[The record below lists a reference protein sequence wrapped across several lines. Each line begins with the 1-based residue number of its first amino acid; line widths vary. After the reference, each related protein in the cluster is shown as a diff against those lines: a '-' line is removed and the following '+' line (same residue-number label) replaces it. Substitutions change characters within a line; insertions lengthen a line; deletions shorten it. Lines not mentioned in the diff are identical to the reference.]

1 MKLKDKRRSRASCII
16 LIIIFVAVL
25 FFFSLGTFF
34 SEDRSFSEMENR
46 TLTQKPEITTK
57 EVFSGDLDDDVETYM
72 SDQIFLK
79 DALMSLKTC
88 CDYFSG
94 KTYQNGVYF
103 SSDGYLLQ
111 RYTEDTDNIDTNISY
126 INSFAQ
132 KLEIPI
138 DFILAPNSICLNAD
152 KLPLAASTDNQLDTI
167 SHIDSTLADNITLF
181 NAYETLDDL
190 QNNQGIQAY
199 YRTDHHWTASAA
211 RAVCDAWLSS
221 SGYSG
226 TDSDYVYNSVPDF
239 YGTLYSKAPA
249 SFVEPDTFGYYENT
263 SASYEVKYISENS
276 YSYSLMDK
284 SYLETKDK
292 YSAFLGGNFAQ
303 IRINSNSDNDEKL
316 LVLKDSYANS
326 MIPFL
331 ADSFSQVYVIDLRY
345 MHFES
350 VSELVEEYD
359 IDRVLMI
366 YNVDFINEDQ
376 NFVWLE

>member
-46 TLTQKPEITTK
+46 TLAQKPEITTK

-79 DALMSLKTC
+79 DALMSLKTS

-132 KLEIPI
+132 KLDIPI
-138 DFILAPNSICLNAD
+138 DFILAPNSICINAD

-167 SHIDSTLADNITLF
+167 SHIDSTLSDKITLF

-226 TDSDYVYNSVPDF
+226 TDSDYVYNSVSDF

-249 SFVEPDTFGYYENT
+249 SFVEPDIFGYYENT

-303 IRINSNSDNDEKL
+303 IRINSNSDNDERL